1 MDIGEWGEVAGW
13 NDDDKDG
20 DGHPMDI
27 GEWGMVYINENGD
40 SIFAHPYQFLE
51 NGYFNT
57 NFIPIMQHYT
67 TIDYVGIDE
76 ISHNTGIY
84 NNPIDYN
91 SVSWS
96 IEGSSLSISWSSI
109 DSWYSPPFYYD
120 SSGNLILIDMY
131 VGNESIYYEINYNF
145 SFNYYNCTVS
155 NNSYSNS
162 ISTTNSE
169 ILIDNINLSSGN
181 CFYINSKS
189 GYGNIAGPFLL
200 SNFIFCF

>member
-1 MDIGEWGEVAGW
+1 MVIVKDNVEIGC
-13 NDDDKDG
+13 
-20 DGHPMDI
+20 
-27 GEWGMVYINENGD
+27 
-40 SIFAHPYQFLE
+40 
-51 NGYFNT
+51 
-57 NFIPIMQHYT
+57 
-67 TIDYVGIDE
+67 
-76 ISHNTGIY
+76 
-84 NNPIDYN
+84 NN
-91 SVSWS
+91 
-96 IEGSSLSISWSSI
+96 SI
-109 DSWYSPPFYYD
+109 DRGCISKI
-120 SSGNLILIDMY
+120 NLTH
-131 VGNESIYYEINYNF
+131 ERIYF